1 MKLGRITFQDS
12 ATATEALLRECWR
25 FRLSL
30 IALRPEV
37 TPEDDWLAFRAYFRP
52 GVELITQRRADGE
65 LSAIF
70 AWSLRE
76 VREDGRARVII
87 DADYGFVRPEER
99 QRLVVAVAFARIWGS
114 AALRGRTA
122 TVTLLGSG
130 YPSGVMGFG
139 RFARRIRGLADPD
152 LEPWER
158 RILAAY
164 CAEHECVDAGR
175 GILRMR
181 TRPLERRREPRSAR
195 SRELLAWFEGQVPD
209 WEEGRGLV
217 YVVCFAPTAML
228 RASLRAVMLRATAGR
243 RRPGE

>member
-1 MKLGRITFQDS
+1 MKLGRITFQD
-12 ATATEALLRECWR
+12 AGTATEALLRECWR

-30 IALRPEV
+30 IALRPGLR
-37 TPEDDWLAFRAYFRP
+37 PEDDWLAFRAYFRP

-70 AWSLRE
+70 AWSLRQ
-76 VREDGRARVII
+76 VREAGRERVVI
-87 DADYGFVRPEER
+87 DADYGFVSREER
-99 QRLVVAVAFARIWGS
+99 QRLVIAVAFARIWGR
-114 AALRGRTA
+114 AAIRGRTT

-139 RFARRIRGLADPD
+139 RFARRIRSLADPD

-164 CAEHECVDAGR
+164 CGEHECVDAAR

-181 TRPLERRREPRSAR
+181 TQPLERRRAPRSAR
-195 SRELLAWFEGQVPD
+195 SRELLAWYERQVPA
-209 WEEGRGLV
+209 WEDGEGLV
-217 YVVCFAPTAML
+217 YIVRFAPAAML
-228 RASLRAVMLRATAGR
+228 RASLRAALRRWSGDR
-243 RRPGE
+243 RRPSE